1 MKLLMYTIIDL
12 ETTGGKFNEESII
25 EVAAYRFDG
34 NSIKDQFISLVN
46 PQRDIHPYVEKLTGI
61 NSKMVKTAPKFHE
74 IAKRVVEIT
83 SDSILVAHN
92 AQFDYRILQLEFKRL
107 GYEFSMKSL
116 CTVILSQE
124 LLPEQES
131 YKLGRLSR
139 SLGIPLK
146 DRHRA
151 SGDALATVELFKILL
166 EKDIEQNIIK
176 KSIVEFPGESMN
188 SLFKETIESLN
199 NDVGVFYIYNK
210 NKKLIYIDYSKDI
223 KNKVVKL
230 FTSKKFIPK
239 YVQNNFKSIKV
250 HKTGNIS
257 ISVIKAL
264 NEIRTLKPKINNN
277 IDPKLFYKIDKPD
290 VISKLKDFII
300 TFNGKNEN
308 DKSFIFF
315 KNEKFTGYGYFD
327 LFNNINTEQKL
338 NSRLVEVNE
347 SDKVKNYVYRLIFQK
362 KYKKLLTLKEIY
374 KFSEIE

>member
-1 MKLLMYTIIDL
+1 MYTIIDL

-61 NSKMVKTAPKFHE
+61 TSKMVKTAPKFHE

-257 ISVIKAL
+257 ISVI
-264 NEIRTLKPKINNN
+264 TVS
-277 IDPKLFYKIDKPD
+277 Y
-290 VISKLKDFII
+290 
-300 TFNGKNEN
+300 TH
-308 DKSFIFF
+308 
-315 KNEKFTGYGYFD
+315 
-327 LFNNINTEQKL
+327 
-338 NSRLVEVNE
+338 
-347 SDKVKNYVYRLIFQK
+347 
-362 KYKKLLTLKEIY
+362 LTLPTKA
-374 KFSEIE
+374 

>member
-1 MKLLMYTIIDL
+1 MYTIIDL

-25 EVAAYRFDG
+25 EVAAYKFNG
-34 NSIKDQFISLVN
+34 TSITDQFISLVN

-61 NSKMVKTAPKFHE
+61 TSKMVKTAPKFHE
-74 IAKRVVEIT
+74 IAKRVIEIT

-107 GYEFSMKSL
+107 GYEFSMNSI

-124 LLPEQES
+124 LLPDQES

-151 SGDALATVELFKILL
+151 SGDALATVELFKILM
-166 EKDIEQNIIK
+166 EKDIKQGIIK
-176 KSIVEFPGESMN
+176 KSIVELAGESMSSIFKDTIQ
-188 SLFKETIESLN
+188 SLKNET
-199 NDVGVFYIYNK
+199 GVFYIYNK
-210 NKKLIYIDYSKDI
+210 NKELIYIDYSKDI

-250 HKTGNIS
+250 HSTGSIS
-257 ISVIKAL
+257 ICILKVL
-264 NEIRTLKPKINNN
+264 HEIRVLNPKINNN
-277 IDPKLFYKIDKPD
+277 TDSKIFRKIDKPD
-290 VISKLKDFII
+290 IITNLKDFII
-300 TFNGKNEN
+300 TFNGKKEDN
-308 DKSFIFF
+308 KSFIYF
-315 KNEKFTGYGYFD
+315 KNEIFIGYGYFD
-327 LFNNINTEQKL
+327 LFNNINSEKKI
-338 NSRLVEVNE
+338 NSRVVKVDE
-347 SDKVKNYVYRLIFQK
+347 STKVKNYVYRIISQK

-374 KFSEIE
+374 KFSDLE

>member
-1 MKLLMYTIIDL
+1 MYTIIDL

-61 NSKMVKTAPKFHE
+61 TSKMVKTAPKFHE

-264 NEIRTLKPKINNN
+264 NEIRTLRPKINNN

-374 KFSEIE
+374 KFSELE

>member
-1 MKLLMYTIIDL
+1 MYTIIDL

-61 NSKMVKTAPKFHE
+61 TSKMVKTAPKFYE

-176 KSIVEFPGESMN
+176 KSIVEFPGESKN
-188 SLFKETIESLN
+188 SHFKETIESLN

-210 NKKLIYIDYSKDI
+210 NKNLIYIDYSKDI

-338 NSRLVEVNE
+338 NSRLVEVDE

-374 KFSEIE
+374 KFSELE